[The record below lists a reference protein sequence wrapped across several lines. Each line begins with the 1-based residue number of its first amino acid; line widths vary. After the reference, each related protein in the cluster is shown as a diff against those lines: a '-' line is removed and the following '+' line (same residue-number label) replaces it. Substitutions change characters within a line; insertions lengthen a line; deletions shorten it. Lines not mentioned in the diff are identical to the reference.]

1 MLQTFT
7 PKFTPKL
14 NSATHVDKQP
24 GELLRANRCY
34 LQEFQ
39 YIYPRQSLLSARV
52 PIYLP
57 PPIVVICIGLNI
69 FIPVRS
75 TEVGRVFSIG

>member
-39 YIYPRQSLLSARV
+39 YIYPRQSLLSALDS
-52 PIYLP
+52 IYLSP
-57 PPIVVICIGLNI
+57 CVARRLGGCSVLDDRG
-69 FIPVRS
+69 
-75 TEVGRVFSIG
+75 